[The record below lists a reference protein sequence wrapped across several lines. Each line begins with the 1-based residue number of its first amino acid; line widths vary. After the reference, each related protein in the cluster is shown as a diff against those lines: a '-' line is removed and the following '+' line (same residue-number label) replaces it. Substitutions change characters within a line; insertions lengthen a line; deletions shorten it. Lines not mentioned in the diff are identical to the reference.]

1 MCIIIKEADFMM
13 RTNIELDEKLV
24 EEAMKLTDSKTKK
37 ELVNYAL
44 KELVRKKKRKKLL
57 EKEGNVEWDGSLEK
71 MRKSRV

>member
-1 MCIIIKEADFMM
+1 MM

-24 EEAMKLTDSKTKK
+24 EEAMKLTDSRTKK

-44 KELVRKKKRKKLL
+44 KELVRKKKRKNLL
-57 EKEGNVEWDGSLEK
+57 EKEGNVEWSGSLEK